1 MRRAKEATHPLFKT
15 NVETISKEIAKT
27 FERELAALNSR
38 KKEDARLRSRAYR
51 KRQKESN

>member
-1 MRRAKEATHPLFKT
+1 MRRAKEATHPLFKA

-51 KRQKESN
+51 KRQKRK